1 MVHFRAPPAISG
13 TECPHLRQS
22 GLSTRPCLWHLPP
35 WIQRHVAKW
44 VVSGWPSGW
53 SVVDPLGHFSLSN
66 HCRMCYRICGEL
78 RNSNWLPSSVNTI
91 GLSNVPSVDS
101 SYRVLDPRIARAP
114 HPCSLPICV
123 TARESAKRNTFQRLL
138 LAMGASWGHCQHF
151 SPNFPRTHFIS
162 GSTFSTLLHDVYQYL
177 NDGNLVRIFVSCV
190 FHIFQA
196 DDKISIN
203 VA

>member
-101 SYRVLDPRIARAP
+101 SYRVLDPVLHEPPTLVHCLFA
-114 HPCSLPICV
+114 SQLV
-123 TARESAKRNTFQRLL
+123 NLRNGT
-138 LAMGASWGHCQHF
+138 HF
-151 SPNFPRTHFIS
+151 SDFCWRWGPVEAIANIFH
-162 GSTFSTLLHDVYQYL
+162 
-177 NDGNLVRIFVSCV
+177 RIFLGHTSSLGTHSPLLCMTSISTWIMEMFVSSH
-190 FHIFQA
+190 FETIIF
-196 DDKISIN
+196 SVRN
-203 VA
+203 L